1 MKPIFLVTLLLVF
14 QAYAFSQTPDLVITN
29 ARILDGSGNSWYR
42 GSIHVAGGKI
52 SAIDRS
58 NSAPSGARIIDA
70 KGMIACPG
78 FIDVHAH
85 IESGIFERPTAD
97 NYIYDGVTTVV
108 TGNCGNSFDD
118 ISEFFRK
125 IDSMK
130 TSINIASLVGHNT
143 VRRLGMGLGDRQATP
158 EEMKAMEAL
167 MDKGMKDGAVGM
179 STGLIYLPGMYAN
192 TQEVVN
198 LAKVAG
204 SHGGVY
210 STHMR
215 NEGLKVTD
223 AIEEAITIGK
233 QANIPVQISH
243 FKVSGRANWG
253 RSNETLEMVMKARR
267 EGHDVTIDQYPYTA
281 SSTNLATQVPDWALN
296 GGLDS
301 LRVRISDK
309 STREKIKRDMKKSK
323 EEGKVKDYSFAV
335 VAMYA
340 SDTTLNGL
348 NISQINKMKGRK
360 ANMMNE
366 AETILQMLEKGNAQ
380 MVYHSMN
387 EDDVKYFIRY
397 PFNMPAADGGV
408 SNGRGVPHPRTYGTN
423 ARFLG
428 RYVRE
433 MNLVSLEEGIRR
445 MTSLPAQKF
454 GLTDRGLL
462 REGMAADILILDE
475 NTVTDK
481 ATFEK
486 PHQFSEGIPYVIV
499 NGKLVID
506 NGRHTGERSGQ
517 SLRKL

>member
-1 MKPIFLVTLLLVF
+1 
-14 QAYAFSQTPDLVITN
+14 
-29 ARILDGSGNSWYR
+29 
-42 GSIHVAGGKI
+42 
-52 SAIDRS
+52 
-58 NSAPSGARIIDA
+58 
-70 KGMIACPG
+70 
-78 FIDVHAH
+78 
-85 IESGIFERPTAD
+85 
-97 NYIYDGVTTVV
+97 
-108 TGNCGNSFDD
+108 
-118 ISEFFRK
+118 
-125 IDSMK
+125 
-130 TSINIASLVGHNT
+130 
-143 VRRLGMGLGDRQATP
+143 
-158 EEMKAMEAL
+158 
-167 MDKGMKDGAVGM
+167 
-179 STGLIYLPGMYAN
+179 
-192 TQEVVN
+192 
-198 LAKVAG
+198 
-204 SHGGVY
+204 
-210 STHMR
+210 
-215 NEGLKVTD
+215 
-223 AIEEAITIGK
+223 
-233 QANIPVQISH
+233 
-243 FKVSGRANWG
+243 
-253 RSNETLEMVMKARR
+253 
-267 EGHDVTIDQYPYTA
+267 
-281 SSTNLATQVPDWALN
+281 
-296 GGLDS
+296 
-301 LRVRISDK
+301 
-309 STREKIKRDMKKSK
+309 
-323 EEGKVKDYSFAV
+323 VKYYSFAV